1 MATSTLAS
9 LKFTTAK
16 KPTQVAPVQI
26 RRNKLIGRLEEQIN
40 FAKAFAEGRTYAPTK
55 LMVVTDEVTG
65 EQRSVQTP
73 KRFKQWWFTTENN
86 KIALTVRY
94 GAKVLE
100 IGGKGKNAIEVASA
114 SELVKTLE
122 LVKTATGAGELDDAI
137 SAASAKLREGFE
149 K

>member
-16 KPTQVAPVQI
+16 KPTQISPVQL
-26 RRNKLIGRLEEQIN
+26 RRNKLIGRLEEQLN
-40 FAKAFAEGRTYAPTK
+40 LARAFAEGRTYAPTK
-55 LMVVTDEVTG
+55 LVVVTDEETG

-73 KRFKQWWFTTENN
+73 KRLKQWWFTTESN

-100 IGGKGKNAIEVASA
+100 IGGKGKNAIEIANVSQ
-114 SELVKTLE
+114 LVPTLE
-122 LVKTATGAGELDDAI
+122 LVRTAVAEGELDAAI
-137 SAASAKLREGFE
+137 EAAGKALREGFE

>member
-16 KPTQVAPVQI
+16 KPAQVAPVQI
-26 RRNKLIGRLEEQIN
+26 RRNKLIGRLAEQIEM
-40 FAKAFAEGRTYAPTK
+40 AKAFAEGRTYAPTK
-55 LMVVTDEVTG
+55 LVVVTDEETG

-73 KRFKQWWFTTENN
+73 KRLKQWWFMTENN

-100 IGGKGKNAIEVASA
+100 IGGKGKNAIEIANVSQ
-114 SELVKTLE
+114 LVPTLE
-122 LVKTATGAGELDDAI
+122 LVRTAVAEGELDAAI
-137 SAASAKLREGFE
+137 EAAGKALREGFE

>member
-16 KPTQVAPVQI
+16 KPTQVSPTQL
-26 RRNKLIGRLEEQIN
+26 RRNKLIGRLAEQIEL
-40 FAKAFAEGRTYAPTK
+40 AKAFAEGRTYAPTK
-55 LMVVTDEVTG
+55 LVVLTDEETG

-73 KRFKQWWFTTENN
+73 KRVKTWFWNTENN
-86 KIALTVRY
+86 KITLTVRY

-100 IGGKGKNAIEVASA
+100 LGGKGKNAIEVASA
-114 SELVKTLE
+114 SDLVKTLE

-137 SAASAKLREGFE
+137 AAASAKLREGFE

>member
-1 MATSTLAS
+1 MATNTLAA

-16 KPTQVAPVQI
+16 KPAQLSPIQS
-26 RRNKLIGRLEEQIN
+26 RRSKLIAKLEEQILL
-40 FAKAFAEGRTYAPTK
+40 AGALAEGRIYAPTK
-55 LMVVTDEVTG
+55 TKVVVDETSG
-65 EQRSVQTP
+65 EKRSVETA
-73 KRFKQWWFTTENN
+73 KRMKQWWFATDNG

-100 IGGKGKNAIEVASA
+100 LVKGKNAIEVASA

-122 LVKTATGAGELDDAI
+122 LVKTATAAGELDDTIA
-137 SAASAKLREGFE
+137 AASAKLRDGFV